1 MRVTLYKATDRTD
14 SFGSGAAFAA
24 DEEDAEAYLDN
35 PGYGGSDLIEVEIE
49 INSDEVLSLVDGRR
63 GGAPYGRKARD
74 AWERL
79 GDALNLD
86 EEELVELKEDNQKLI
101 EQAIDRKMIRSQLA
115 DAGYLWVVY
124 EDTFP
129 NGAVTWIYVGRKTV
143 RII

>member
-35 PGYGGSDLIEVEIE
+35 PGYGGAELIEVEIE
-49 INSDEVLSLVDGRR
+49 TIPDEVLSLVNGRR
-63 GGAPYGRKARD
+63 NGAPHGRKARD

-86 EEELVELKEDNQKLI
+86 DEALTELEEDNQKLI
-101 EQAIDRKMIRSQLA
+101 EQAIDQKKIRSQLA

-129 NGAVTWIYVGRKTV
+129 DSAVTWIYVGAQTV
-143 RII
+143 RI